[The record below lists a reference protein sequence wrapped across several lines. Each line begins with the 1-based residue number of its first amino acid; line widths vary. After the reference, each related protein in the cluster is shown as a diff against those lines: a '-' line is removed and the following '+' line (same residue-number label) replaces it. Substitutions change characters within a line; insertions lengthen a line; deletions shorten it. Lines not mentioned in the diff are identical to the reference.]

1 MAPKHPGKL
10 RFAIAMRGGVSLS
23 VWIGGA
29 VAEVDRLRR
38 AKAPQEGRG
47 DQEPGDQDPF
57 AERLLEIA
65 GFSTVEVDVLSG
77 ASAGGLNAAFASM
90 AIARGSPLSLKPV
103 WLDVADIDCL
113 LNHGTPEDS
122 GLHHRR
128 SVLNG
133 DYFLDEVT
141 ERLRGLQTCTT
152 GRVAPATVDAF
163 LAVTVFDGVTVTN
176 PLDPSY
182 HDRRSGAYFH
192 FRHDGDNQA
201 VSHFLAP
208 EAPDRLGEAARA
220 SASFPVAFEP
230 VKVRRETSV
239 GTLRLPTM
247 PSVPPSGNSGEISL
261 YDGGIVD
268 NIPVARVID
277 AVGEASSDE
286 AVRRWVLFL
295 HPSPTVEGQD
305 DDKSGS
311 KQKSGVKASRKMPT
325 VVTVIKDF
333 LGAKAQET
341 LLDDL
346 DVLRDHN
353 RDVEAYMVQ
362 RYSLCQAA
370 FASQWRDG
378 SSIRSLGS
386 IDAYRLY
393 ATLEDPARN
402 TSYTPTDKNPPLS
415 PLASQSGDQ
424 RFQVRMDLLDKANAS
439 DTPLRPYAS
448 VARQCQLLIEWARWL
463 EGLGAN
469 VQQQTRVKIHDV
481 LTVAK
486 MIDSMLDRHFV
497 ESYGQDMM
505 EELLARLQRI
515 DHSAKLVTLARSLGE
530 QGGNRWSDPLVDRLT
545 NESREIY
552 CAIAEGVVPTAH
564 HVTGSLTD
572 VLRQAMADTGLAL
585 AKLSFVDDVL
595 TQVVVLFHPDMPF
608 AADLPLV
615 VELKSHELKVL
626 PQQYPTKPSL
636 FTLLVRNLGPEP
648 TRQEINA
655 ALDSLDVAT
664 AGLHRGRTTG
674 APQSL
679 DYLRIS
685 GARGSPLADATFMPE
700 VKLHFPDGSGLLQGL
715 GDEIDPTRKLSGNT
729 LANFSAFFSRR
740 FRANDWMWGRMDAA
754 SGLVEVLLRPE
765 QLCRGCSSED
775 VDALVEK
782 VRELV
787 TSPLAI
793 VDTDESPAPSNFDI
807 QLTEL
812 MQELWN
818 THHNTV
824 HTELAKALNGVAWS
838 DSFTAKLITL
848 RWHLEIMLSE
858 LGAVFASQL
867 HPADS
872 HHASF
877 SLDAPDIDEAD
888 RVKRAVAPFKKMLDE
903 YSALPRRISS
913 LWGRTSSTALSVKI
927 VRHTVGA
934 LFPMKGLQ
942 PALSRVLLG
951 APLLIIVAAVVQPT
965 ISLITINALFVFVGF
980 SHLAATARWIVVV
993 VALALSVGFWWF
1005 VVRRSLHR
1013 YRWWPLAV
1021 CVLLQ
1026 AFSLV
1031 GLGPWKHVGPNAAAT
1046 YRAPQLYP
1054 QPSNPF
1060 QHLWDKGLNGIGA
1073 SAICVGVVVLASV
1086 LALWWWAKRPWR
1098 IGVAA
1103 VAALTMM
1110 FWAVVG
1116 SWTSPKQ
1123 RNPAWGFIRS
1133 ISSPVFPTIAIILGA
1148 VSVALHFTPEKRPIG
1163 VAPIT
1168 PDARPESHV

>member
-1 MAPKHPGKL
+1 MEPKHSGKL
-10 RFAIAMRGGVSLS
+10 RFAIAMRGGVSLA

-29 VAEVDRLRR
+29 VAEIDRLRR
-38 AKAPQEGRG
+38 AKAPPATG
-47 DQEPGDQDPF
+47 DQEPVDKDPF

-90 AIARGSPLSLKPV
+90 AIARGSPVSLKPV

-113 LNHGTPEDS
+113 LNHGAPEDS

-141 ERLRGLQTCTT
+141 QRLRGLQTCAT
-152 GRVAPATVDAF
+152 GRVAPARVNAF
-163 LAVTVFDGVTVTN
+163 LAATVFDGVTVTN

-230 VKVRRETSV
+230 VKVRSETSV

-268 NIPVARVID
+268 NIPVARAID
-277 AVGEASSDE
+277 AVAAASSDE

-295 HPSPTVEGQD
+295 HPSPTVERQND
-305 DDKSGS
+305 EKSGS
-311 KQKSGVKASRKMPT
+311 KNRPGVRASPKIPT
-325 VVTVIKDF
+325 LVTVIKDF
-333 LGAKAQET
+333 LGAKVQET

-353 RDVEAYMVQ
+353 RNVEAYMVQ

-393 ATLEDPARN
+393 ATLEDPARHI
-402 TSYTPTDKNPPLS
+402 SYTPTDKNAPLS
-415 PLASQSGDQ
+415 PLASQSGEK
-424 RFQVRMDLLDKANAS
+424 RYQVRMDLLDKVNAS
-439 DTPLRPYAS
+439 DISLRPYAS
-448 VARQCQLLIEWARWL
+448 IARQCQLLIEWVRWL
-463 EGLGAN
+463 EGLGAD
-469 VQQQTRVKIHDV
+469 VQQQTRVKVHDV

-486 MIDSMLDRHFV
+486 MIDSMLDRQFV
-497 ESYGQDMM
+497 ESYGQDIV
-505 EELLARLQRI
+505 EVLQARLQRT
-515 DHSAKLVTLARSLGE
+515 DHSAQLIVLARSLGK
-530 QGGNRWSDPLVDRLT
+530 QGANPWSDPLVDRLT
-545 NESREIY
+545 NEPREVF
-552 CAIAEGVVPTAH
+552 CALAEGAVSTAH
-564 HVTGSLTD
+564 QITGSLTD

-585 AKLSFVDDVL
+585 AKLSFVDEVL
-595 TQVVVLFHPDMPF
+595 TQVVVLFHPEMPF
-608 AADLPLV
+608 AAKLPVV
-615 VELKSHELKVL
+615 VELKSHELKEL
-626 PQQYPTKPSL
+626 PQQYPTKASL

-648 TRQEINA
+648 TSQEINA
-655 ALDSLDVAT
+655 ALDSIDVAM
-664 AGLHRGRTTG
+664 AGLHRGRTAG

-685 GARGSPLADATFMPE
+685 GARGSPLADTTFMPE
-700 VKLHFPDGSGLLQGL
+700 VKLHFPDESGLLQGL
-715 GDEIDPTRKLSGNT
+715 GDEIDPARKLSGNT

-765 QLCRGCSSED
+765 QLCRCYSSND
-775 VDALVEK
+775 VDGLVEK

-787 TSPLAI
+787 TAPLAI
-793 VDTDESPAPSNFDI
+793 VDADETSAAPNNFNV
-807 QLTEL
+807 QLAEL

-818 THHNTV
+818 THHETV
-824 HTELAKALNGVAWS
+824 HTELTKALNGFAWS
-838 DSFTAKLITL
+838 DFFTAKLITL
-848 RWHLEIMLSE
+848 RWHLEIMLND
-858 LGAVFASQL
+858 LGTVFASRLQ
-867 HPADS
+867 PADS
-872 HHASF
+872 VPPSF
-877 SLDAPDIDEAD
+877 ALDPPDRHEAD
-888 RVKRAVAPFKKMLDE
+888 LVKCFVAPFKKMLNE

-934 LFPMKGLQ
+934 LFPKKGPQ
-942 PALSRVLLG
+942 SALSRVLLG
-951 APLLIIVAAVVQPT
+951 APLLIVVAAVVQPT
-965 ISLITINALFVFVGF
+965 ISLIAINALFVFVGF
-980 SHLAATARWIVVV
+980 SHLAATSRWIAVVV
-993 VALALSVGFWWF
+993 LLAVSVGFWWF

-1031 GLGPWKHVGPNAAAT
+1031 GLGPWKHVGPNVAAT
-1046 YRAPQLYP
+1046 YRAPPPHP
-1054 QPSNPF
+1054 QPSDPF

-1073 SAICVGVVVLASV
+1073 SAICVGVVVVASV
-1086 LALWWWAKRPWR
+1086 LALWWWAKPPWR

-1116 SWTSPKQ
+1116 SWTSPKH
-1123 RNPAWGFIRS
+1123 RNPAWGFLRS
-1133 ISSPVFPTIAIILGA
+1133 ISSPVFPTIALILGA
-1148 VSVALHFTPEKRPIG
+1148 VSVALHFAPEKRPIG
-1163 VAPIT
+1163 VAPNA
-1168 PDARPESHV
+1168 PDARPGVAP